1 LLLKNR
7 RGETHDTLSP
17 LSMGDGVASLANL
30 LKLGFKPITLG
41 DRAKRATAASMK
53 AASSVLKKR

>member
-1 LLLKNR
+1 
-7 RGETHDTLSP
+7 
-17 LSMGDGVASLANL
+17 MGDGVASLANL
-30 LKLGFKPITLG
+30 LKLGLKPITLG

>member
-1 LLLKNR
+1 
-7 RGETHDTLSP
+7 LSLRAGP
-17 LSMGDGVASLANL
+17 RNSFSGCQIASLANL